1 MTPEGWLTTEVV
13 MLGAAWMF
21 GGALVAVLVGAV
33 VGRRKG
39 VETGIGS
46 GLTLWALG
54 NLLIVVLMA
63 LVVHVDSVVLQLEP
77 TRCEPGT
84 DNRGHA
90 VRTLYHTV
98 QRPGEP
104 VHELQGSTQRGL
116 CPEGGSA
123 REALRVR
130 RDALASPKPGIPAEV
145 VTGDDDTPLAVMVIW
160 GMFGGIGLLMGGL
173 LLAHGAGAGRPAPV
187 RPPQA
192 TPAPWR
198 VGLGN
203 LLGQLGGLVFLAAF
217 IAPWFLDGSTERA
230 LQLGMRCVAVSMGL
244 WLVAG
249 LVARTMHLGAAVF
262 LLFFGSAM
270 LGFGELLRR
279 GS

>member
-1 MTPEGWLTTEVV
+1 MTPDGWLTSQVV
-13 MLGAAWMF
+13 MLGAAWIF
-21 GGALVAVLVGAV
+21 GGALVAVAVGAL

-39 VETGIGS
+39 TEAGIGS

-54 NLLIVVLMA
+54 NLAVVVLMA
-63 LVVHVDSVVLQLEP
+63 LVVHVDSVVLHLEP
-77 TRCEPGT
+77 TRCEPRTDSRGT
-84 DNRGHA
+84 A
-90 VRTLYHTV
+90 VRTLYHAV

-104 VHELQGSTQRGL
+104 AHELQGPTQRGL

-130 RDALASPKPGIPAEV
+130 RDALASPVLRIPSET
-145 VTGDDDTPLAVMVIW
+145 VTGNDDTPLAVMATW